1 MVNLDLAV
9 RVARSSDESRLS
21 NLLYFESYVHR
32 HLDWRT
38 PLDWLGVPEYWVAEQ
53 GGLVNAALA
62 CPPDPENVAWIRL
75 FAHANAMRGEE
86 AWRLLWET
94 ARQSFSGRSGMT
106 VAAIV
111 LHEWFEKLLQTTEF
125 AERQKIVLLEHVDS
139 VVRERPMP
147 AGVSIRTMQREDL
160 SAVARLDVEAF
171 DPIWRNS
178 FPALQRAFAQ
188 SGPATVALYEGR
200 VVGYQISTRNSFGVH
215 LARLAID
222 PGFQGKGL
230 GYAIVQDLLRSI
242 HHSGVFKLTVNTQ
255 NDNSAS
261 LSLYHKIGFTLTGE
275 SYPVYTYQIH

>member
-1 MVNLDLAV
+1 MVNLDLAI

-38 PLDWLGVPEYWVAEQ
+38 PLDWLGAPEYWVAEQ

-75 FAHANAMRGEE
+75 FAHSNVMPGEE
-86 AWRLLWET
+86 AWHVLWET
-94 ARQSFSGRSGMT
+94 AKQSFSGRSGMT

-111 LHEWFEKLLQTTEF
+111 LHDWFQKLLQANDFT
-125 AERQKIVLLEHVDS
+125 ERQKIVLLEHTVSS
-139 VVRERPMP
+139 VHERPVP
-147 AGVSIRTMQREDL
+147 LGINIRPMQRDDL
-160 SAVARLDVEAF
+160 PAVTQLDLQAF

-178 FPALQRAFAQ
+178 LSALQRAFSQ
-188 SGPATVALYEGR
+188 SGSATIAIHNGQ

-215 LARLAID
+215 LARLAVS
-222 PGFQGKGL
+222 PAFRGQGL
-230 GYAIVQDLLRSI
+230 GYALVQDLLRSI
-242 HHSGVFKLTVNTQ
+242 RRIGILKLTVNTQ
-255 NDNSAS
+255 SDNAAS
-261 LSLYHKIGFTLTGE
+261 LSLYHKIGFVLTGE